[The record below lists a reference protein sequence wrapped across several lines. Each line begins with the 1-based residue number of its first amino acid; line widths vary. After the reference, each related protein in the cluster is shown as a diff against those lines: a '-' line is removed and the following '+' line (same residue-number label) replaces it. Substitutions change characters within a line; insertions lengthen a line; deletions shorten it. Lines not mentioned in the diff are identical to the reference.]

1 MNNSNNIKITT
12 CYKYNLG
19 VQCNNVKNIWNLFYT
34 AVSSSS
40 DDSDEGTD
48 EEIKSEESDIEERT
62 EMVCLLLS
70 PWL

>member
-1 MNNSNNIKITT
+1 MLYLWFRPEQYNNA
-12 CYKYNLG
+12 
-19 VQCNNVKNIWNLFYT
+19 KNIWNLFYT

-62 EMVCLLLS
+62 EMVYLLS

>member
-1 MNNSNNIKITT
+1 M
-12 CYKYNLG
+12 
-19 VQCNNVKNIWNLFYT
+19 QCNNVKYIWNLFYT

-62 EMVCLLLS
+62 EMVCLLS
-70 PWL
+70 SWL